1 VFIAMPDSAFILSF
15 LILFGFQVY
24 SLAKLFSMI
33 DDEAFNRYRLLGP
46 FALLMS
52 GVLKPGGIRFLVS
65 FLLAT
70 ATLFLLGLY
79 FFEFGDL
86 VLP

>member
-1 VFIAMPDSAFILSF
+1 MPDTVFVLSF
-15 LILFGFQVY
+15 LVLFGFQVY
-24 SLAKLFSMI
+24 SLAKLFSLI

-70 ATLFLLGLY
+70 ATLFLLGLL
-79 FFEFGDL
+79 FFEIGDQ
-86 VLP
+86 VLS

>member
-1 VFIAMPDSAFILSF
+1 MPDTVFVLSF
-15 LILFGFQVY
+15 LVLFGFQVY
-24 SLAKLFSMI
+24 SLAKLFSLI

-70 ATLFLLGLY
+70 ATLFLLGLLS
-79 FFEFGDL
+79 FEIGDH
-86 VLP
+86 VLS

>member
-1 VFIAMPDSAFILSF
+1 MPDTVFVLFF
-15 LILFGFQVY
+15 LVLFGFQVY
-24 SLAKLFSMI
+24 SLAKLFSLI

-70 ATLFLLGLY
+70 ATLFLLGLL
-79 FFEFGDL
+79 FFEIGDQ
-86 VLP
+86 VLS